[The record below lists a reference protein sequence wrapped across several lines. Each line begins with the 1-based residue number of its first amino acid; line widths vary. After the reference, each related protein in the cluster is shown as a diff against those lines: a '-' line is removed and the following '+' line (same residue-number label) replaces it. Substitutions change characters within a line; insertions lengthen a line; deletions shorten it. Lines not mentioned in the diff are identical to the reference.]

1 MECVVCTKIKE
12 KKALIVYEDEVV
24 CAVLP
29 SKPAV
34 LGHIKV
40 YPKKHIATLEETDD
54 NLLERLFFVSNL
66 ASSAVFETMKAHGT
80 NIMLS
85 ESQDH
90 LAIDVV
96 PRKENDGINVLWKP
110 TQPSPQELNDIFS
123 KIKDKAFGLGRKE
136 EKKVI
141 VVEDKLPIEKIPTA
155 PAAVEKK
162 EPEKKEQPK
171 APEPKKPEGEK
182 VSYLVKN
189 IIKLP

>member
-34 LGHIKV
+34 MGHVKV

-66 ASSAVFETMKAHGT
+66 ASSAVFEIMKAHGT

-85 ESQDH
+85 EGQDH

-110 TQPSPQELNDIFS
+110 TQPSPQELDDVFS

-141 VVEDKLPIEKIPTA
+141 VVEDKLPIEKISDTVP
-155 PAAVEKK
+155 EKK

-182 VSYLVKN
+182 VNYMVKN